1 MTMWQNLD
9 MHRKDA
15 KATHG
20 RVYKACGGKWHQ
32 ELELREEPKR
42 KAENDGKA
50 RRGRAKSRAQ
60 DPNDPPG
67 TFVVKGVHSSGCSNK
82 SLSDFGPYLLL
93 PSVKWLTVVN
103 VYQSSPKVKKLLP
116 KQVVSRNTFIR

>member
-1 MTMWQNLD
+1 MPNCFSRTIWQNLD

-15 KATHG
+15 KTHG
-20 RVYKACGGKWHQ
+20 RVYKACGGKWPA

-103 VYQSSPKVKKLLP
+103 VYQRSPKVKKPLP
-116 KQVVSRNTFIR
+116 EKVS